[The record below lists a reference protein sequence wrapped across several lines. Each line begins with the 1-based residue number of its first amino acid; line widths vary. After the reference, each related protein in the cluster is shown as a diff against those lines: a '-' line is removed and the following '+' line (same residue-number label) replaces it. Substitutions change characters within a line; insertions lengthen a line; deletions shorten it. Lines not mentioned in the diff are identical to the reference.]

1 MVETFA
7 VSVSVLAVI
16 CEYII
21 GIILDA
27 IPVAGR
33 EGSPD
38 GSAHHAVITVR
49 ANKRTPNEPDPWCC
63 LSSHTRVR

>member
-16 CEYII
+16 CECII

-49 ANKRTPNEPDPWCC
+49 ATKRTPSGPDPWCC
-63 LSSHTRVR
+63 LASHTRVT

>member
-38 GSAHHAVITVR
+38 GSAQ
-49 ANKRTPNEPDPWCC
+49 
-63 LSSHTRVR
+63 